1 MCDKKRVVLN
11 SPMFLL
17 VITCTLFLLLR
28 DSSNRIKILME
39 AFFTKCNFNPL
50 LTFMLN
56 ITMKYY
62 SNDYDV
68 TILRNCDVRKRALH
82 K

>member
-1 MCDKKRVVLN
+1 
-11 SPMFLL
+11 
-17 VITCTLFLLLR
+17 
-28 DSSNRIKILME
+28 ME

-50 LTFMLN
+50 LTF
-56 ITMKYY
+56 TMKYC
-62 SNDYDV
+62 SDDYDV